1 MATSDAN
8 YDNDTQSYYVFLF
21 LKSKIKLSLDG
32 TCWCDETKKGYEGVS
47 KRKCGYRDASA
58 SRNVLDND
66 PRELELHKPV
76 VQEYKAN

>member
-1 MATSDAN
+1 MHIHAK
-8 YDNDTQSYYVFLF
+8 VC
-21 LKSKIKLSLDG
+21 SLQG
-32 TCWCDETKKGYEGVS
+32 RPDETKKGYEGVS